1 MDDVMVTV
9 RMPKSLAYRLK
20 DLTKERHF
28 MDLSEQVRSI
38 VRKNW
43 MAYTN
48 PELSLIKK
56 LREDIGYEIKK
67 KSAKRIQLEVAREL
81 EKIKAQLKKEGFT
94 DEK

>member
-1 MDDVMVTV
+1 MNDVMVTV
-9 RMPKSLAYRLK
+9 RMPKSLAARLK
-20 DLTKERHF
+20 ELAKEKHF
-28 MDLSEQVRSI
+28 MDLSEEVRSI
-38 VRKNW
+38 VRQNW

-56 LREDIGYEIKK
+56 LREDIEAEIKK
-67 KSAKRIQLEVAREL
+67 KSARRVQLEVAKEL